1 MARTAGRKMPGIVKI
16 AMLAFL
22 LYAVV
27 TIVSLRSQI
36 AGKQAELE
44 SLSLR
49 VQEYQEANAAL
60 QEEMQRGITEE
71 DISELGAQRTE
82 LCGAGGACLCGHVR
96 KVVGKEITEAKKLI
110 WIWQWDLS

>member
-49 VQEYQEANAAL
+49 VQNIRRRMLRFRRRCSEASP
-60 QEEMQRGITEE
+60 R
-71 DISELGAQRTE
+71 RTS
-82 LCGAGGACLCGHVR
+82 ASWRA
-96 KVVGKEITEAKKLI
+96 TN
-110 WIWQWDLS
+110 